1 MASYDG
7 KLHAVYPSAEG
18 TDNLRHTTWTKD
30 GGWTEPKDL
39 VGHESKHTPAL
50 LTFKDGPAGSQREAL
65 LLVHRGVA
73 LYVRNGSRLSTTL
86 GVGSSLV
93 RMVNVDEFGSHRHL
107 GLSEGGTES
116 IRSGPERLIGSS
128 R

>member
-39 VGHESKHTPAL
+39 VGHESKRTPAL

-73 LYVRNGSRLSTTL
+73 LYVRTGSGSTCVCAVRRCWFEWRWKTCTNPLSQQW
-86 GVGSSLV
+86 G
-93 RMVNVDEFGSHRHL
+93 
-107 GLSEGGTES
+107 
-116 IRSGPERLIGSS
+116 
-128 R
+128 

>member
-39 VGHESKHTPAL
+39 VGHESKRTPAL

-73 LYVRNGSRLSTTL
+73 LYVRTGSGSTTVAPSL
-86 GVGSSLV
+86 SVTPGGLVSGGVGIRLD
-93 RMVNVDEFGSHRHL
+93 RTFGA
-107 GLSEGGTES
+107 
-116 IRSGPERLIGSS
+116 
-128 R
+128 